1 MWQGTLRA
9 YRWPLDEELKWHGIR
24 KGQVPPL
31 LADAIYAAV
40 ARAPATCLVA
50 VMDLDFGPV
59 EYPPTEYDF
68 FRSPDDVYATA
79 LMFLAERFQHLLAA
93 ADDLGMIVL
102 DSRKQESDER
112 LRRFFQSL
120 QVEGTPY
127 MRLSRIVECLFRLR
141 AISRSGFSAPTW

>member
-1 MWQGTLRA
+1 
-9 YRWPLDEELKWHGIR
+9 
-24 KGQVPPL
+24 
-31 LADAIYAAV
+31 
-40 ARAPATCLVA
+40 
-50 VMDLDFGPV
+50 MDLDAGPV
-59 EYPPTEYDF
+59 QYPPAEHDY

-127 MRLSRIVECLFRLR
+127 MRLSRIVECLCLL
-141 AISRSGFSAPTW
+141 SRPGFGGDRFGWFPLFIQLGGCGSLAL